1 MDMRKWLS
9 GIIATERKKAL
20 PVLSFPAV
28 QLMGISVRDLIG
40 SSDCQ
45 AEAMRLVAQRYP
57 TAAAVSFMDLS
68 VEAEAFGAETVV
80 SDDEVPTVVGALV
93 DEDTDPSGIVVPA
106 VGVGRTGLYVEAIRQ
121 GGSLDRRPPGARR
134 CHRPVLA
141 GRAAHG
147 RVRGHGD
154 VLRGTRARACRAR
167 EGRRV
172 RGRLRGR
179 LPRGGRRRR
188 GFGRAACGPAVARIS
203 PRSSPRPTCAA
214 S

>member
-40 SSDCQ
+40 SSDYQ

-93 DEDTDPSGIVVPA
+93 DEDTDPS
-106 VGVGRTGLYVEAIRQ
+106 
-121 GGSLDRRPPGARR
+121 R
-134 CHRPVLA
+134 CV
-141 GRAAHG
+141 
-147 RVRGHGD
+147 
-154 VLRGTRARACRAR
+154 
-167 EGRRV
+167 
-172 RGRLRGR
+172 
-179 LPRGGRRRR
+179 
-188 GFGRAACGPAVARIS
+188 
-203 PRSSPRPTCAA
+203 
-214 S
+214 